1 MPRTWFQPPRVPLAR
16 QRSGAIP
23 RSIQQ
28 ADPAPDSREV
38 DWRMSTWVVVLVK
51 DFESAKQ
58 GLGPAID
65 PHQRMVLARRN
76 ASRAIRAAGAA
87 EHGLVVAGSDEA
99 AALAAELGAEVLI
112 EPRQE
117 GQNVAAQRGLAR
129 ATQNGADAVLLL
141 SSDLPLVTK
150 KSVRDLLREASRLA
164 PPVAVAVPAT
174 GRGRTNALY
183 LHPPPSI
190 GLHFAADSLPAFP
203 RHAAGLGVRFEIH
216 ISPAMALDLDEPADL
231 ARLRRA
237 VCIASSF
244 LRSRAFL
251 TSMPATIS
259 ESSSARGRSSNQP
272 MCWWSRRRWCLNL
285 RERSGIYPLWLPV
298 TRRSESPSS

>member
-1 MPRTWFQPPRVPLAR
+1 
-16 QRSGAIP
+16 
-23 RSIQQ
+23 
-28 ADPAPDSREV
+28 
-38 DWRMSTWVVVLVK
+38 MSTWVVVLVK

-58 GLGPAID
+58 RLGPALD
-65 PHQRMVLARRN
+65 PHQRRALARRN

-87 EHGLVVAGSDEA
+87 EHRLVVAGSDEA

-129 ATQNGADAVLLL
+129 ATENGADAVLLL

-174 GRGRTNALY
+174 GRGGTNALY
-183 LHPPPSI
+183 LHPPRAI
-190 GLHFAADSLPAFP
+190 GLHFGADSLAAF
-203 RHAAGLGVRFEIH
+203 RREAQGLGVRFEIH

-237 VCIASSF
+237 V
-244 LRSRAFL
+244 
-251 TSMPATIS
+251 
-259 ESSSARGRSSNQP
+259 
-272 MCWWSRRRWCLNL
+272 
-285 RERSGIYPLWLPV
+285 
-298 TRRSESPSS
+298 